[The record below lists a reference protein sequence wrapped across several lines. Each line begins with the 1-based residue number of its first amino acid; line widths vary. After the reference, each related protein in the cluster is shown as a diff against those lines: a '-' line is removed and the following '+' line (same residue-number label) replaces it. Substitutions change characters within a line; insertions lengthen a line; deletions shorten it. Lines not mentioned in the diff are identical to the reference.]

1 MRLLLL
7 TGCCCGNKWLHFT
20 LLLVSVN
27 SGHWTVISWICHN
40 VPQNVKQT
48 IPGGFPVSWLS
59 WQNPSNHK
67 FTALYPQQST
77 HPQFYLQSSNGHHAT
92 GNVWRESV
100 LLVTES
106 PVNPQTASEA
116 KMDAPIHTA
125 TVKDGDKG
133 FYITLHSCLKPAQK
147 HTIRPEWTDPLFPS
161 WHYCYMRFIE
171 ETWTSPYFQLT
182 LKWTMVGSKNPEST
196 KKKKQFF
203 YFIIIIY

>member
-1 MRLLLL
+1 MWSKPFLVDFQYHGYL
-7 TGCCCGNKWLHFT
+7 GN
-20 LLLVSVN
+20 
-27 SGHWTVISWICHN
+27 
-40 VPQNVKQT
+40 
-48 IPGGFPVSWLS
+48 
-59 WQNPSNHK
+59 NPSNHK

-196 KKKKQFF
+196 KKKNSFF
-203 YFIIIIY
+203 ISSLLFINKKYTSVELYFSLLYWTALCNGNW